1 MALTKPGKRKI
12 LSVPFPELNVSLL
25 AANVVLGG
33 GGCEVVQGR
42 MEAGQGVAGA
52 AGHLPSNGK
61 GGILYCVVARGAT
74 VLARCS

>member
-1 MALTKPGKRKI
+1 MK
-12 LSVPFPELNVSLL
+12 SVPFPELNVSLL

-52 AGHLPSNGK
+52 AGNGK

>member
-1 MALTKPGKRKI
+1 MKCSISRIECEPCCSQCSFRR
-12 LSVPFPELNVSLL
+12 
-25 AANVVLGG
+25 

-74 VLARCS
+74 VLARCSKSVAL

>member
-1 MALTKPGKRKI
+1 M
-12 LSVPFPELNVSLL
+12 SLR